1 MESRKQ
7 AICEALRTWIN
18 QRPGFDPN
26 NYDRAGYLS
35 DSRMVQRQLHDARE
49 LLRAVELSSITADA
63 LIAAFP
69 QAFSGRLTIGDP
81 TTRTAELRAK
91 LARTG
96 DEHVRRILRAS
107 INSEAA
113 APVRIEYC
121 AGQYWCTEY
130 RAAAC
135 AVLASA
141 LWTYTRE
148 ECMPPVSGYIVREWG
163 NRHTWWGPF
172 VNEAD
177 ADVELKTLTRQHS
190 RNGTSWGTVDAQ
202 YAFNGRAYSAGDW
215 LRAHFKQ
222 QFGRGIASRWFS

>member
-1 MESRKQ
+1 MEPRKQ
-7 AICEALRTWIN
+7 AICDALRTWIN

-35 DSRMVQRQLHDARE
+35 DSRKLQQQARDARE

-69 QAFSGRLTIGDP
+69 QAFGGRLTISQRVAIAADP
-81 TTRTAELRAK
+81 KAVCLPGMFPFAYRL
-91 LARTG
+91 
-96 DEHVRRILRAS
+96 DYV
-107 INSEAA
+107 
-113 APVRIEYC
+113 
-121 AGQYWCTEY
+121 AGQYMPTEY

-148 ECMPPVSGYIVREWG
+148 ECMPPVAMYGVKAWGDNQTWYALESSRELVEKDLAGRDGDRFGYIV
-163 NRHTWWGPF
+163 
-172 VNEAD
+172 D
-177 ADVELKTLTRQHS
+177 AYKSGKSYL
-190 RNGTSWGTVDAQ
+190 
-202 YAFNGRAYSAGDW
+202 SAGDW
-215 LRAHFKQ
+215 LRAQFKQ